1 MSQTQITELVIK
13 RTAELADV
21 PPEQITDDTTLESL
35 GLDSSDAVIL
45 AMELEELTGRE
56 IDVGIFLR
64 FETLGAACDE
74 IERMVNGG
82 DSAAGASPG

>member
-21 PPEQITDDTTLESL
+21 PPEQITDETTLESL

-64 FETLGAACDE
+64 FETLRAACDE
-74 IERMVNGG
+74 IERIVNGG
-82 DSAAGASPG
+82 DQAAAASTG

>member
-1 MSQTQITELVIK
+1 MSQTPITQLVIT

-21 PPEQITDDTTLESL
+21 PPEQITDETTLESL

-64 FETLGAACDE
+64 FETLRAACDE
-74 IERMVNGG
+74 IERLVDGG
-82 DSAAGASPG
+82 DPAPAANPG